1 MKITKDLE
9 GKRVKITDIDNEI
22 FEGIVSDYLLFLCME
37 VKAVSEEKVNYF
49 EEEMK
54 ALLAGYISD
63 QDTH

>member
-1 MKITKDLE
+1 MYG
-9 GKRVKITDIDNEI
+9 GK
-22 FEGIVSDYLLFLCME
+22 SME

>member
-1 MKITKDLE
+1 
-9 GKRVKITDIDNEI
+9 
-22 FEGIVSDYLLFLCME
+22 ME

-54 ALLAGYISD
+54 VLLAGYISD

>member
-1 MKITKDLE
+1 MYG
-9 GKRVKITDIDNEI
+9 GKSSGVK
-22 FEGIVSDYLLFLCME
+22 
-37 VKAVSEEKVNYF
+37 KKVNYF

>member
-1 MKITKDLE
+1 
-9 GKRVKITDIDNEI
+9 
-22 FEGIVSDYLLFLCME
+22 ME

-63 QDTH
+63 QDTHLINTYAKLSQQGITFF